1 MKEERENEISKSR
14 RNNGQYF
21 CRFDK
26 NSKSTEAGMSVNLKH
41 TQKNMRKS
49 TLIHIIS
56 KLLNTNEKKI
66 KAATE
71 KRLSMYR
78 RLKINLRSDFSSE
91 KIKVRKQWTIS

>member
-1 MKEERENEISKSR
+1 
-14 RNNGQYF
+14 
-21 CRFDK
+21 
-26 NSKSTEAGMSVNLKH
+26 MSVNLKH